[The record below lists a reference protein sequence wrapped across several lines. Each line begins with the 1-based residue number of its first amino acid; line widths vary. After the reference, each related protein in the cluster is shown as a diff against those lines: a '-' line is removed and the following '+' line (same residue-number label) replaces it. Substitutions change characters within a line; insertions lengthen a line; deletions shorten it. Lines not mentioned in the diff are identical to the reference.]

1 MSLTDANKKMSKSEP
16 NESSKISLFDPP
28 DVIAR
33 KLKRAKTDSISGV
46 SFDIEKR
53 PEVSNLVGIFSEL
66 SGKSVPEICLEFE
79 KSDLLQFKTA
89 LIEVVVTYFKPI
101 YQSIKKYQE
110 DEAYLNDVLLKGS
123 QRANDTARQ
132 NMQTIY
138 NLMYSLK

>member
-1 MSLTDANKKMSKSEP
+1 
-16 NESSKISLFDPP
+16 
-28 DVIAR
+28 
-33 KLKRAKTDSISGV
+33 
-46 SFDIEKR
+46 
-53 PEVSNLVGIFSEL
+53 
-66 SGKSVPEICLEFE
+66 LEFE

-89 LIEVVVTYFKPI
+89 LIEVVVTYFKPLF
-101 YQSIKKYQE
+101 QSIKKYQE